1 MAKIVE
7 SNAICVWV
15 ESHSYFSATN
25 RPTGH
30 NQKIQRPADQRIG
43 RPEPPHQ
50 ELQLPTGGRNNKS
63 IARPNES
70 IQRIKPIEGPTNNKP
85 SMPITNN
92 QCSRPSRHNNNWPTP
107 AAIQQPKFTGKKQQ
121 QCDSRIHKKRSLPTP
136 PQEEG
141 LGERGYWAGGSL
153 EPGWLCQRRSGAR
166 HDSLMK
172 SLGSTTKNPTVGSL
186 STAIHQTTCAILS
199 QFDSARGS
207 RQAPSPRS
215 EHHVAGSRPKKCPSL
230 L

>member
-50 ELQLPTGGRNNKS
+50 ELQLPTGGRNHKS

-107 AAIQQPKFTGKKQQ
+107 AAIQQPKFTGKNQQ
-121 QCDSRIHKKRSLPTP
+121 QCDSRIHKKRSLPTKR
-136 PQEEG
+136 
-141 LGERGYWAGGSL
+141 RGGRVALVNNLKNTTYDQCQ
-153 EPGWLCQRRSGAR
+153 PLCVIIMSNVHSHANATQ
-166 HDSLMK
+166 K
-172 SLGSTTKNPTVGSL
+172 
-186 STAIHQTTCAILS
+186 TCL
-199 QFDSARGS
+199 
-207 RQAPSPRS
+207 PRS
-215 EHHVAGSRPKKCPSL
+215 RRIPLVY
-230 L
+230 

>member
-50 ELQLPTGGRNNKS
+50 DLQLPTGGRNNKS

-107 AAIQQPKFTGKKQQ
+107 AAIQQPKFTGKNNNNAIQESIKNVV
-121 QCDSRIHKKRSLPTP
+121 CPPHRRKKAWVR
-136 PQEEG
+136 EGIGREG
-141 LGERGYWAGGSL
+141 LSNPAGYANVDPAHG
-153 EPGWLCQRRSGAR
+153 
-166 HDSLMK
+166 
-172 SLGSTTKNPTVGSL
+172 TTP
-186 STAIHQTTCAILS
+186 
-199 QFDSARGS
+199 
-207 RQAPSPRS
+207 
-215 EHHVAGSRPKKCPSL
+215 
-230 L
+230 